1 MKRIFKTV
9 VIVIAVLLVS
19 CVLFGCSESKN
30 IEGHSWKFT
39 LVQDNDGK
47 VIKCSEEL
55 SEVYPD
61 VQIADISVLAEN
73 GKLII
78 SENEQSIVY
87 GYSVYERSAGTTIY
101 SLEMDGKSCGLASVG
116 ITSYADGNR
125 EFTLIVTVEDCS
137 VYFVAPTD

>member
-30 IEGHSWKFT
+30 IAGHSWKFT

-61 VQIADISVLAEN
+61 AQVADISVLAEN
-73 GKLII
+73 G
-78 SENEQSIVY
+78 N